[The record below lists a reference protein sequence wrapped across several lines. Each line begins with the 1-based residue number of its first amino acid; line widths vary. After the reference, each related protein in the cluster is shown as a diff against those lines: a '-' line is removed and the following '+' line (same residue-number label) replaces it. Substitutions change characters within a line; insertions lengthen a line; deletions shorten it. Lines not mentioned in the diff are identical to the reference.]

1 MSSLQTVLALMK
13 KTFNYPPVEEIPYCL
28 KLICPFWLLPRPKG
42 LSVSYF
48 YSAPALS
55 HYCLFLHA
63 NTLKRI
69 QQMHFVVKRKSQ
81 DKLTTNVAS
90 YYKPNKACMKSLHD
104 SRGIISFV

>member
-48 YSAPALS
+48 YSARALS
-55 HYCLFLHA
+55 LLFFCYCENYRL
-63 NTLKRI
+63 I
-69 QQMHFVVKRKSQ
+69 QQMHFR
-81 DKLTTNVAS
+81 
-90 YYKPNKACMKSLHD
+90 
-104 SRGIISFV
+104 ISM

>member
-48 YSAPALS
+48 YSAPLLS
-55 HYCLFLHA
+55 HCHPAFVLFL
-63 NTLKRI
+63 
-69 QQMHFVVKRKSQ
+69 MRKQ
-81 DKLTTNVAS
+81 HV
-90 YYKPNKACMKSLHD
+90 
-104 SRGIISFV
+104 

>member
-55 HYCLFLHA
+55 LLFYF
-63 NTLKRI
+63 NI
-69 QQMHFVVKRKSQ
+69 FQRKLLDYS
-81 DKLTTNVAS
+81 TNAF
-90 YYKPNKACMKSLHD
+90 
-104 SRGIISFV
+104 R

>member
-13 KTFNYPPVEEIPYCL
+13 KTFNYPPVDEIPYCL

-55 HYCLFLHA
+55 LLFFFPAKTIRL
-63 NTLKRI
+63 I
-69 QQMHFVVKRKSQ
+69 QQMHFRFFLKIHVIQ
-81 DKLTTNVAS
+81 DK
-90 YYKPNKACMKSLHD
+90 Y
-104 SRGIISFV
+104 